1 MAKKQTLQKLC
12 DDNPK
17 LTKHATIHIA
27 HGSGMEKIE
36 VAKEIDLKVFEQNVT
51 KRDLQAFPWKFKD
64 MHNNEYILR
73 QFLFAKIVRH

>member
-1 MAKKQTLQKLC
+1 MAKKQT
-12 DDNPK
+12 DVTDNK
-17 LTKHATIHIA
+17 QIKYATIFIA

-51 KRDLQAFPWKFKD
+51 KRDLQAYPWKFQD
-64 MHNNEYILR
+64 MHGNEYILR